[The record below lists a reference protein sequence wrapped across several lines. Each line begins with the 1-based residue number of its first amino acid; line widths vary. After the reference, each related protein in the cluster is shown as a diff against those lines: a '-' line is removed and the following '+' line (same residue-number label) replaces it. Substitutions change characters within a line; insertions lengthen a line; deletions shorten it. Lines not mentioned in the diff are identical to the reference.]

1 MNEPTSNPQSSDAAA
16 GDDLQTALFLDLVA
30 QHAEMALMF
39 LGRVPHPQTGEK
51 VQDLETARLFIS
63 QLEMIEAKTK
73 GNLSPR
79 EAALLKQ
86 GLMATRMAFVE
97 VVEAQGAKPDA
108 GKEPGAD
115 PVSAGGPSE
124 PSTAAAAPEAPEAP
138 EASTPAQENSPSET
152 DEERKKFV
160 KKY

>member
-1 MNEPTSNPQSSDAAA
+1 MSDSASNPQSPGASP

-39 LGRVPHPQTGEK
+39 LGRVPHPQTGK
-51 VQDLETARLFIS
+51 TVQDLETAKLFIS
-63 QLEMIEAKTK
+63 QLEMLEAKTK
-73 GNLSPR
+73 GNLSAR
-79 EAALLKQ
+79 EQALLKQ

-97 VVEAQGAKPDA
+97 VVEAQGAKSDA
-108 GKEPGAD
+108 GKE
-115 PVSAGGPSE
+115 SAAGSASAASQPEQPSA
-124 PSTAAAAPEAPEAP
+124 SAAPEAPAQ
-138 EASTPAQENSPSET
+138 SQENPPPAAD